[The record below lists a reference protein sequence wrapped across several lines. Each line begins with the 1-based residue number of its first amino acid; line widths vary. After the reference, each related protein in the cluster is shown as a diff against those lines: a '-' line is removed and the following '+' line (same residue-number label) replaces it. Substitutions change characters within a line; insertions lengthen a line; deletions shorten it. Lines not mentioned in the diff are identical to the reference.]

1 MAFSTGLKLGGI
13 LMGPLPLRLS
23 YTDHR
28 QLPTT

>member
-1 MAFSTGLKLGGI
+1 MARSAGLKLGGI
-13 LMGPLPLRLS
+13 SKGPLPLRLS